1 MKKAIT
7 SAALTTVL
15 VAAAMVL
22 PAAASAGSVNNAA
35 RAYCNKERM
44 DRQDFIRD
52 YGNAG
57 KVGMQR
63 CTRRETRLAK
73 RECRAEL
80 RNDRSDYI
88 RQFGGTDGRAFQRC
102 RRYELR
108 D

>member
-1 MKKAIT
+1 MRKALIST
-7 SAALTTVL
+7 GLAGLM

-22 PAAASAGSVNNAA
+22 PAAASAGTVNNAA
-35 RAYCNKERM
+35 RAYCNKERL

-63 CTRRETRLAK
+63 CIRRETRLAK

-80 RNDRSDYI
+80 RNDRRDYI

-102 RRYELR
+102 LRYELR
-108 D
+108 G